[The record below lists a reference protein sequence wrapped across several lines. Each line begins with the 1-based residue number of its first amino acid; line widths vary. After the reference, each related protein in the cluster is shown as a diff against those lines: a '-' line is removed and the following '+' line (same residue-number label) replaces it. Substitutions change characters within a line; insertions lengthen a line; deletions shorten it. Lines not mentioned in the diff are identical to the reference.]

1 MVIKVSMKQC
11 QKWMTQMADEKPK
24 EEESSK
30 RVADAARRAYE
41 TRIGIDPGVDDSFRP
56 VSGYLV
62 NRSQD
67 AKRRAM
73 AKSNVPEGMAAP
85 FEISDSDP
93 TGADLSVQGDIE
105 VILKPGVAKRTSYT
119 RGDAVSTGG
128 RAVAM
133 NSDQQ
138 EDVLNAIIHDD
149 GPNAKKTMAR
159 TMLGLLKA
167 SLDDDH
173 SGVTA
178 LPDSKGRLTPV
189 DKDDPSA
196 NERHNESYEAMIL
209 GGFNAEDVEGIHFPY
224 TKIKQMAE
232 DEDISDFV
240 NNNFVSSRLKRL
252 NNSAES
258 ARIFS
263 SLPSASTL
271 KTDSITALKEF
282 RAAKRVKKTYK
293 GIGVDYIKISHPKGI
308 NIEDPRSYD
317 KNASPLADT
326 ESILKAKITKEV
338 DEEIQKLFK
347 KKSDS
352 KEEK

>member
-1 MVIKVSMKQC
+1 
-11 QKWMTQMADEKPK
+11 MTDEKPK
-24 EEESSK
+24 EEEAPN

-41 TRIGIDPGVDDSFRP
+41 TRIGIVPGVDDSIRP

-62 NRSQD
+62 NRSQNT
-67 AKRRAM
+67 KRRAM
-73 AKSNVPEGMAAP
+73 AKSEIPEGMAAP
-85 FEISDSDP
+85 FETSENDP
-93 TGADLSVQGDIE
+93 IGTDLSVQGDIE
-105 VILKPGVAKRTSYT
+105 VILKPGVSKRTSYT

-133 NSDQQ
+133 NSNQQ
-138 EDVLNAIIHDD
+138 EDILNAIIHDD

-167 SLDDDH
+167 SLDDDY

-178 LPDSKGRLTPV
+178 LPDSKGRLTPI

-196 NERHNESYEAMIL
+196 HERNNESYEAMIL

-224 TKIKQMAE
+224 SKIQKLAE
-232 DEDISDFV
+232 DESVVDFV
-240 NNNFVSSRLKRL
+240 NNNFISSRLKKL

-263 SLPSASTL
+263 SLPSASEM
-271 KTDSITALKEF
+271 KTESITALKEF
-282 RAAKRVKKTYK
+282 RAAKKIKKTYE
-293 GIGVDYIKISHPKGI
+293 GIGVDYIKISHPTGV
-308 NIEDPRSYD
+308 NIEDPRTYD
-317 KNASPLADT
+317 RNASPLADV

-347 KKSDS
+347 KKPGM

>member
-1 MVIKVSMKQC
+1 
-11 QKWMTQMADEKPK
+11 MADEKPK
-24 EEESSK
+24 EEEAPK

-41 TRIGIDPGVDDSFRP
+41 TRIGIEPGVDDSFRP

-73 AKSNVPEGMAAP
+73 LKSNVPEGMAAP
-85 FEISDSDP
+85 FETSEADP
-93 TGADLSVQGDIE
+93 AGTDLLVQGEIE

-128 RAVAM
+128 RAVSM

-138 EDVLNAIIHDD
+138 EDILNAIIHDD

-167 SLDDDH
+167 SLDDDY
-173 SGVTA
+173 SGVNA

-196 NERHNESYEAMIL
+196 NERRNESYEAMIL
-209 GGFNAEDVEGIHFPY
+209 GGFDAEDVEGIHFPY
-224 TKIKQMAE
+224 SKIQKLAE
-232 DEDISDFV
+232 DENVTDFI
-240 NNNFVSSRLKRL
+240 NNNFISSRLKKL

-263 SLPSASTL
+263 SLPSASEM
-271 KTDSITALKEF
+271 KTESITALKEF
-282 RAAKRVKKTYK
+282 RAAKKMKKMYE

-308 NIEDPRSYD
+308 NIEDPRTYD
-317 KNASPLADT
+317 RNASPLADV
-326 ESILKAKITKEV
+326 ESILKEKITKEI
-338 DEEIQKLFK
+338 DEEIQKLFN
-347 KKSDS
+347 KKSGM

>member
-1 MVIKVSMKQC
+1 
-11 QKWMTQMADEKPK
+11 MADEKPK

-41 TRIGIDPGVDDSFRP
+41 TRIGIGPEVDDSFRP

-67 AKRRAM
+67 AKRRVM

-85 FEISDSDP
+85 FETSDADP
-93 TGADLSVQGDIE
+93 SGTDLSVQGEIE

-138 EDVLNAIIHDD
+138 EDILNAIIHDD

-189 DKDDPSA
+189 DKKDPSA
-196 NERHNESYEAMIL
+196 HERKNESYEAMIL
-209 GGFNAEDVEGIHFPY
+209 GGFDAEDVEGIHFPY
-224 TKIKQMAE
+224 SKIQKLAE
-232 DEDISDFV
+232 DESVVDFL
-240 NNNFVSSRLKRL
+240 NNNFISSRLKKL

-263 SLPSASTL
+263 SLPSASEM
-271 KTDSITALKEF
+271 KTESITALKEF
-282 RAAKRVKKTYK
+282 RAAKKMKKMYE
-293 GIGVDYIKISHPKGI
+293 GIGVDYIKISHPTGV
-308 NIEDPRSYD
+308 NIEDPRTYD
-317 KNASPLADT
+317 RNASPLADV

-347 KKSDS
+347 KKSGM

>member
-1 MVIKVSMKQC
+1 
-11 QKWMTQMADEKPK
+11 MADEDKK
-24 EEESSK
+24 EETPKPEEITK

-41 TRIGIDPGVDDSFRP
+41 TRIGIDPTVDDSARP

-67 AKRRAM
+67 SKRKAM
-73 AKSNVPEGMAAP
+73 SKSKIPEGMAAP
-85 FEISDSDP
+85 FEMSDGDP
-93 TGADLSVQGDIE
+93 FGTDLSVQGEIE
-105 VILKPGVAKRTSYT
+105 IILKPGVAKRTSYT

-138 EDVLNAIIHDD
+138 EDILDAIIHDD

-167 SLDDDH
+167 SLDDDY

-196 NERHNESYEAMIL
+196 NERKNESYEAMIL
-209 GGFNAEDVEGIHFPY
+209 GGFDAEDVEGIHFPFS
-224 TKIKQMAE
+224 KIQKLAE
-232 DEDISDFV
+232 DESLADFV
-240 NNNFVSSRLKRL
+240 NNNFISSRLKRL

-263 SLPSASTL
+263 SLPSSSEM
-271 KTDSITALKEF
+271 KTESMIALKEF
-282 RAAKRVKKTYK
+282 RAAKRMKKMY
-293 GIGVDYIKISHPKGI
+293 GNIGVDYIKISHPQGI
-308 NIEDPRSYD
+308 NIEDPRTYD
-317 KNASPLADT
+317 KNASPLADV
-326 ESILKAKITKEV
+326 ESILKAKITKEL
-338 DEEIQKLFK
+338 DAEIQKLFNNKSGSKDK
-347 KKSDS
+347 K
-352 KEEK
+352 